1 MKKFSFLVTLAIST
15 QLLAADIHSRH
26 KEFQQLIE
34 KNPTRESQIK
44 KAQAL
49 ATDKKSPYQIDA
61 INFLIDQKSYE
72 SGSLM
77 VELVHDSNVRE
88 FAIYGVGELG
98 VNEATP
104 LLIYY
109 LKDDNQNVR
118 GNAFRSLEKI
128 YPRDFNFPF
137 RYDDPPAQRAKMVK
151 EIDKWWEMNKETLK
165 NRDMQRMS
173 DAEQKE
179 ALERWEKYGKE
190 YLNRTR

>member
-1 MKKFSFLVTLAIST
+1 MRKLSILIVLLFANLA
-15 QLLAADIHSRH
+15 LADVHSRL
-26 KEFQQLIE
+26 KDFQAIMD
-34 KNPTRESQIK
+34 KIPSPDTQIK
-44 KAQAL
+44 KAETL
-49 ATDKKSPYQIDA
+49 AADKKSPYRINA
-61 INFLIDQKSYE
+61 INYLIDHKSTA
-72 SGSLM
+72 SAPLM
-77 VELVHDSNVRE
+77 VDLVKDIDVRE

-98 VNEATP
+98 VTEATP

-137 RYDDPPAQRAKMVK
+137 RYDDPAPQRSKMVK
-151 EIDKWWEMNKETLK
+151 EVEKWWEVNKETLK
-165 NRDMQRMS
+165 NRDIQRMT